1 MKTKEVVEKPAF
13 TLPNEIVI
21 VKHVQRKRGLAANVD
36 DNHVISGGMLSGSKK
51 KFCAPL
57 KRTGGIANI
66 LSAEEKEY
74 LEKELN
80 GANLSVYGDF
90 WKTFY
95 VSLWKDAANNRF
107 DMNDPMDYISIRLLE
122 ALKNDISP
130 DWESRNKK
138 ATYQF
143 VITRAEEEFKEKKAK
158 LDSKKQAWKIYGKI
172 EDDRDKLIGILK
184 LLTNQPISAD
194 SKLDWI
200 QGKVEEHLD
209 KAPYS
214 FLSIIEDKSFD
225 TKVLINKGVDN
236 NLIKRNGNK
245 YETVDGLKLCERAE
259 IPSFDNA
266 VKYLDNPKNQE
277 VRSLLEARI
286 DNTK

>member
-1 MKTKEVVEKPAF
+1 MKVKEVENTF
-13 TLPNEIVI
+13 TLPNEVVI
-21 VKHVQRKRGLAANVD
+21 VKYIKRKRGLAANVD

-51 KFCAPL
+51 KFCAAL
-57 KRTGGIANI
+57 TRTGKVANV
-66 LSAEEKEY
+66 LTSEEKAF

-80 GANLSVYGDF
+80 GINLSVYGDF
-90 WKTFY
+90 WSTFY
-95 VSLWKDAANNRF
+95 VSLWKDDANNRF
-107 DMNDPMDYISIRLLE
+107 DLSDPMDYVSVKLLE
-122 ALKNDISP
+122 SLKNDIAPSW
-130 DWESRNKK
+130 DSRNQKG
-138 ATYQF
+138 TYQF

-172 EDDRDKLIGILK
+172 EDDREKLIGILK
-184 LLTNQPISAD
+184 LLTNQPISVD

-214 FLSIIEDKSFD
+214 FLSIVTDKSFD
-225 TKVLINKGVDN
+225 TKVLINKAVDSR
-236 NLIKRNGNK
+236 IIIRNSNK
-245 YETVDGLKLCERAE
+245 YETVDGLQLCENKE

-277 VRSLLEARI
+277 VRSLLEARV
-286 DNTK
+286 DNSK